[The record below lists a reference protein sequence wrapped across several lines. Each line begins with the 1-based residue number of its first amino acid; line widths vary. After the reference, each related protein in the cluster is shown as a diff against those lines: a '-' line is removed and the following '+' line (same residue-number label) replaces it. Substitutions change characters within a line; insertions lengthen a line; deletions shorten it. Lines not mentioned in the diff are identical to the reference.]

1 MTHGIFITVVGP
13 PILAEGTAT
22 VLRSAPFVG
31 RVTVLSDPGLA
42 AADLMSLPAQ
52 VVVVHNASL
61 LPSVRERADSPILWL
76 VIADGFNA
84 VPEDVPVA
92 VHVSEDAAIV
102 RAGLLAAVSDRRYRS
117 PRLRPQSP
125 TPVRP
130 ALPVLTQREREA
142 LVAAAQ
148 GASNREIAVRL
159 GISAESVKTY
169 LRAGFKKLG
178 IHRRAQIAPRLAA

>member
-1 MTHGIFITVVGP
+1 LTPGIFITVVGP

-31 RVTVLSDPGLA
+31 RVTVLSDPGLNST
-42 AADLMSLPAQ
+42 DLLSLPAQ
-52 VVVVHNASL
+52 VVVVHEATL
-61 LPSVRERADSPILWL
+61 LPAVRERADSPISWL
-76 VIADGFNA
+76 VITDGFHG
-84 VPEDVPVA
+84 VTEDVPVA
-92 VHVSEDAAIV
+92 VHLSEDAAIV

-125 TPVRP
+125 SPFRPVAP
-130 ALPVLTQREREA
+130 ILTQREREA

-148 GASNREIAVRL
+148 GATNKEIAFRL
-159 GISAESVKTY
+159 GIKPDSVRNY

-178 IHRRAQIAPRLAA
+178 IHRRTQIAPRLAA